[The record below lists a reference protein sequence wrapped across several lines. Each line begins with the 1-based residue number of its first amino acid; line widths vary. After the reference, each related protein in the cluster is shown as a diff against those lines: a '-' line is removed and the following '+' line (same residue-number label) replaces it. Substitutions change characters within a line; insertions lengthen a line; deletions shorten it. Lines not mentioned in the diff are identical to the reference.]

1 MNEFEKFTDDQLAHL
16 LQSGNEVA
24 YCAVYN
30 RYWKSLFQSAFKVL
44 QEKEAAEDVVQEVF
58 VSLWKRRQVQ
68 AIEVLPAYLH
78 QAVRFQV
85 LKAIR
90 AGKASA
96 DFIARLGKVTETI
109 MEEEPVLFKEMQG
122 LFAEILARMPED
134 VQDVFLLNRE
144 KGMSYREIAMVKN
157 ISVKTVEKKMSF
169 ALREFRKGVQEAVVF
184 ILLAQDSAGF

>member
-1 MNEFEKFTDDQLAHL
+1 MLHRL
-16 LQSGNEVA
+16 LFPLRCVFASSRCSCN
-24 YCAVYN
+24 
-30 RYWKSLFQSAFKVL
+30 
-44 QEKEAAEDVVQEVF
+44 VQEVF